1 MKHGAV
7 RKLTRAAALSFL
19 VLATTSS
26 VAGLEVLTASSAMAD
41 QSPSDGSNPS
51 TNGQE
56 PAQTPGAGSGGTG
69 GGSGLPIIG
78 NVVPGSSALLH

>member
-26 VAGLEVLTASSAMAD
+26 VAGLEVLTATSAMAD
-41 QSPSDGSNPS
+41 QNSQGATSSD
-51 TNGQE
+51 Q
-56 PAQTPGAGSGGTG
+56 QGAS
-69 GGSGLPIIG
+69 
-78 NVVPGSSALLH
+78 GSSTGDN

>member
-41 QSPSDGSNPS
+41 PGSQGDGSNPS
-51 TNGQE
+51 ANGQD
-56 PAQTPGAGSGGTG
+56 PSQNPGTGTG
-69 GGSGLPIIG
+69 GGNNGGPLGLG
-78 NVVPGSSALLH
+78 GLGGSNSSLLH

>member
-41 QSPSDGSNPS
+41 PSSQGDGSNPS
-51 TNGQE
+51 ANGQD
-56 PAQTPGAGSGGTG
+56 PSQNPGTGTG
-69 GGSGLPIIG
+69 GGNNGGGLLGGIG
-78 NVVPGSSALLH
+78 GSNSSLLH

>member
-26 VAGLEVLTASSAMAD
+26 VAGLEVLAAGSAMAE
-41 QSPSDGSNPS
+41 PG
-51 TNGQE
+51 GQ
-56 PAQTPGAGSGGTG
+56 G
-69 GGSGLPIIG
+69 GGSDQGATQPDQNQPPSNGGGGGGGLLPG
-78 NVVPGSSALLH
+78 GLVPGGVL